1 MPAARSVFGMT
12 ISISHFPVIAPD
24 VDAAVAFYRDALG
37 LEVVNDVPYGEFR
50 WVTLATPGSSVGQ
63 IVISQP
69 HAGRSEQEG
78 DQIASLVALGAFGP
92 IVFDTDDLDSA
103 FEKARASGLGEVLQ
117 EPMDQGWG
125 VRDCAFRDPAGNM
138 VRVGEKQAA

>member
-1 MPAARSVFGMT
+1 MT
-12 ISISHFPVIAPD
+12 ISISHFPVHAPD

-78 DQIASLVALGAFGP
+78 DHVASLVALGAFGP
-92 IVFDTDDLDSA
+92 IVFDTDDLDAA

-138 VRVGEKQAA
+138 IRIGEKQAA

>member
-1 MPAARSVFGMT
+1 MT
-12 ISISHFPVIAPD
+12 ITVSHFPVHAAD
-24 VDAAVAFYRDALG
+24 VDGAVAFYRDALG

-63 IVISQP
+63 LVISQP

-78 DQIASLVALGAFGP
+78 DQVAALVALGVFGP
-92 IVFDTDDLDSA
+92 IVFDTDDVDAA
-103 FEKARASGLGEVLQ
+103 FERARSTGLGEVLQ
-117 EPMDQGWG
+117 EPQDMGYG

-138 VRVGEKQAA
+138 VRIGQKSS

>member
-1 MPAARSVFGMT
+1 MSISV
-12 ISISHFPVIAPD
+12 SHFPVHASD

-37 LEVVNDVPYGEFR
+37 LEVTNDVPYGEFR
-50 WVTLATPGSSVGQ
+50 WVTLSSPGSSVGQ

-69 HAGRSEQEG
+69 HAGRSAQEG
-78 DQIASLVALGAFGP
+78 DQIAALVALGAFGP
-92 IVFDTDDLDSA
+92 IVFDTDDLDAA
-103 FEKARASGLGEVLQ
+103 FEKARATGLGEVLQ

-138 VRVGEKQAA
+138 VRVGQRA

>member
-1 MPAARSVFGMT
+1 MT
-12 ISISHFPVIAPD
+12 ITVSHFPVLAPD
-24 VDAAVAFYRDALG
+24 VDATVAFYRDALG

-63 IVISQP
+63 LVVSQP
-69 HAGRSEQEG
+69 HAGRSQQEG
-78 DQIASLVALGAFGP
+78 DQLAALVALGVFGP
-92 IVFDTDDLDSA
+92 IVFDTDDVDAA

-117 EPMDQGWG
+117 EPMEMGYG

-138 VRVGEKQAA
+138 VRIGQKSTA

>member
-1 MPAARSVFGMT
+1 MT
-12 ISISHFPVIAPD
+12 LTISHFPVIASD

-78 DQIASLVALGAFGP
+78 DQLAALVSLGAFGP
-92 IVFDTDDLDSA
+92 IVFDTDDLDAA
-103 FEKARASGLGEVLQ
+103 FERAQASGLGEVLQ
-117 EPMDQGWG
+117 EPMDMGYG

-138 VRVGEKQAA
+138 VRVGEKAS

>member
-1 MPAARSVFGMT
+1 MT
-12 ISISHFPVIAPD
+12 ITVSHFPVLAPD

-50 WVTLATPGSSVGQ
+50 WVTLASPASSIGQ
-63 IVISQP
+63 LVISQP

-78 DQIASLVALGAFGP
+78 DQVAALVALGVFGP
-92 IVFDTDDLDSA
+92 IVFDTDDVDAA
-103 FEKARASGLGEVLQ
+103 FERARATGLGEVLQ
-117 EPMDQGWG
+117 EPSDMGYG

-138 VRVGEKQAA
+138 IRIGQKSA

>member
-1 MPAARSVFGMT
+1 MSISV
-12 ISISHFPVIAPD
+12 SHFPVHAVD

-37 LEVVNDVPYGEFR
+37 LEVTNDVPYGEFR
-50 WVTLATPGSSVGQ
+50 WVTLSSPGSTVGQ

-78 DQIASLVALGAFGP
+78 DQIAALVALGAFGP
-92 IVFDTDDLDSA
+92 IVFATDDLDAA
-103 FEKARASGLGEVLQ
+103 FERARASGLGEVLQ
-117 EPMDQGWG
+117 EPMDMGYG

-138 VRVGEKQAA
+138 VRVGQKA

>member
-1 MPAARSVFGMT
+1 MT
-12 ISISHFPVIAPD
+12 TTLTHVPVHAPD
-24 VDAAVAFYRDALG
+24 VDATVAFYRDALG

-63 IVISQP
+63 IVVSQP

-78 DQIASLVALGAFGP
+78 DQIAALVALGAFGP
-92 IVFDTDDLDSA
+92 YVFTTDDLDAA
-103 FEKARASGLGEVLQ
+103 FETARASGLGEVLQ
-117 EPMDQGWG
+117 EPMEQGWG

-138 VRVGEKQAA
+138 VRLGQRQ

>member
-1 MPAARSVFGMT
+1 MT
-12 ISISHFPVIAPD
+12 MSISHFPVIAPD

-50 WVTLATPGSSVGQ
+50 WVTLATPGSTVGQ

-78 DQIASLVALGAFGP
+78 DQLAALVSLGAFGP
-92 IVFDTDDLDSA
+92 IVFDTDDVDAA
-103 FEKARASGLGEVLQ
+103 FERAQASGLGEVLQ
-117 EPMDQGWG
+117 EPMDMGYG

-138 VRVGEKQAA
+138 VRVGEKAV

>member
-1 MPAARSVFGMT
+1 MT
-12 ISISHFPVIAPD
+12 IAVSHFPVHAVD

-63 IVISQP
+63 LVISQP

-78 DQIASLVALGAFGP
+78 DQVAALVALGVFGP
-92 IVFDTDDLDSA
+92 IVFDTDDVDAA
-103 FEKARASGLGEVLQ
+103 FERARATGLGEVLQ
-117 EPMDQGWG
+117 EPMEMGYG

-138 VRVGEKQAA
+138 IRIGQKSAG

>member
-1 MPAARSVFGMT
+1 M
-12 ISISHFPVIAPD
+12 SISHFPVIAPD

-50 WVTLATPGSSVGQ
+50 WVTLATPGSTVGQ

-78 DQIASLVALGAFGP
+78 DQLAALVSLGAFGP
-92 IVFDTDDLDSA
+92 IVFDTDDVDAA
-103 FEKARASGLGEVLQ
+103 FERAQASGLGEVLQ
-117 EPMDQGWG
+117 EPMDMGYG

-138 VRVGEKQAA
+138 VRVGEKAV

>member
-1 MPAARSVFGMT
+1 MSISV
-12 ISISHFPVIAPD
+12 SHFPVHAVD

-37 LEVVNDVPYGEFR
+37 LEVTNDVPYGEFR
-50 WVTLATPGSSVGQ
+50 WVTLSSPGSSIGQ

-78 DQIASLVALGAFGP
+78 DQIAALVALGAFGP
-92 IVFDTDDLDSA
+92 IVFDTDDLDAA
-103 FEKARASGLGEVLQ
+103 FERARATGLGEVLQ

-138 VRVGEKQAA
+138 VRVGERAAA

>member
-1 MPAARSVFGMT
+1 MT
-12 ISISHFPVIAPD
+12 ISISHFPVLAPD

-69 HAGRSEQEG
+69 HAGRSAQEG
-78 DQIASLVALGAFGP
+78 DQLAALVSLGAFGP
-92 IVFDTDDLDSA
+92 IVFDTDDVDAA
-103 FEKARASGLGEVLQ
+103 FEKAQASGLGEVLQ
-117 EPMDQGWG
+117 EPMDMGYG

-138 VRVGEKQAA
+138 VRVGEKAV

>member
-1 MPAARSVFGMT
+1 MT
-12 ISISHFPVIAPD
+12 ITISHFPIHAPD

-78 DQIASLVALGAFGP
+78 DQVAALVALGTFGP
-92 IVFDTDDLDSA
+92 IVFDTDDVDAA
-103 FEKARASGLGEVLQ
+103 FEKARATGLGEVLQ
-117 EPMDQGWG
+117 EPQDMGWG
-125 VRDCAFRDPAGNM
+125 VRDCAFRDPAGNQ
-138 VRVGEKQAA
+138 VRINQRPK

>member
-1 MPAARSVFGMT
+1 MT
-12 ISISHFPVIAPD
+12 ISISHFPVLAPD

-63 IVISQP
+63 IAISQP
-69 HAGRSEQEG
+69 HAGRSAQEG
-78 DQIASLVALGAFGP
+78 DQLAALVSLGAFGP
-92 IVFDTDDLDSA
+92 IVFDTDDVDAA
-103 FEKARASGLGEVLQ
+103 FEKAQASGLGEVLQ
-117 EPMDQGWG
+117 EPMDMGYG

-138 VRVGEKQAA
+138 VRIGQKTG